1 MSDRR
6 SAGTQASRAP
16 APNESNPLET
26 PVVGVSDQRIKNDPD
41 QFVGELFQG
50 ATFSSLNKPNA
61 YPAGGTVR
69 VSGTMRL
76 DMPQTPITKRGMRVR
91 ISSPA
96 FSRDYTQ
103 RFRGIQHGTT
113 RQFSLDI
120 PVPDAPGERFAYTV
134 RGERT
139 ELLSLG
145 DENWAIDTTRG
156 PFNVQIQSEAG
167 ATITNSFTYLPYV
180 FAGAGIGVGAD
191 ALGDLPTTQLQS
203 TLFGGAAG
211 AIFKQFGPSLGVNV
225 GNIIPNV
232 STTKL
237 AIGTAGVFGAA
248 YLLRST
254 GASEILEPVGETVGA
269 AASVG
274 SAAAQKGA
282 DRARARL
289 SGPRAR

>member
-1 MSDRR
+1 LE
-6 SAGTQASRAP
+6 ASF
-16 APNESNPLET
+16 
-26 PVVGVSDQRIKNDPD
+26 VGVNEQRIEENPD

-50 ATFSSLNKPNA
+50 ATFTTLNKPNV
-61 YPAGGTVR
+61 YPAGTDVR
-69 VSGTMRL
+69 VSGTL
-76 DMPQTPITKRGMRVR
+76 KLEMPQTPITKRGMRVR

-96 FSRDYTQ
+96 FSRDYIQ
-103 RFRGIQHGTT
+103 RFRGIQHGNT
-113 RQFSLDI
+113 RQFSVNI
-120 PVPDAPGERFAYTV
+120 PVPDAPGERFAFTL
-134 RGERT
+134 RAERT

-145 DENWAIDTTRG
+145 GESWETDTTRG

-167 ATITNSFTYLPYV
+167 ATISNSFTFLPYV
-180 FAGAGIGVGAD
+180 FAGAGIGLGAD
-191 ALGDLPTTQLQS
+191 ALGDLPTSQLQS

-211 AIFKQFGPSLGVNV
+211 AVFKQFGSSLGVNV
-225 GNIIPNV
+225 GNIVPNV
-232 STTKL
+232 STTRL

-274 SAAAQKGA
+274 SAAAQQGA

-289 SGPRAR
+289 SGPRARR